1 MYLEKLIKE
10 LQHVSTFTKEDKK
23 NVAIN
28 IAICQMQIE
37 IRERLQ
43 REARKRKSKNKTS

>member
-10 LQHVSTFTKEDKK
+10 LQHAPAFTYQDKK

-28 IAICQMQIE
+28 IAICKMQIK
-37 IRERLQ
+37 IREKLQ
-43 REARKRKSKNKTS
+43 KRAAKNSS